1 MRANMMKACVIEAG
15 SVFILRHRCTL
26 TLVVK
31 VDDVIIGGG
40 FVRGLKAIEA
50 VQLTMR
56 KSHGSVTLR
65 REGTRLFK

>member
-40 FVRGLKAIEA
+40 FARGLKAIEA
-50 VQLTMR
+50 VKLTIRRSHDGIAVR
-56 KSHGSVTLR
+56 K
-65 REGTRLFK
+65 E